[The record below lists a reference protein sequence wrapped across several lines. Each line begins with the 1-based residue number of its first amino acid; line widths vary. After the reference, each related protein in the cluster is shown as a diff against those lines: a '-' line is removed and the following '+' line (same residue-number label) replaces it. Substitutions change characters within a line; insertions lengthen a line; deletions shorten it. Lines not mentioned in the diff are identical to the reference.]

1 MDLFR
6 KTTVK
11 RMLLPAVIM
20 AVLLGSLAAG
30 AAAKKN
36 TSTSEIIIDVKAGKK
51 LTARIGKKN
60 LAKKTYQ
67 I

>member
-1 MDLFR
+1 
-6 KTTVK
+6 
-11 RMLLPAVIM
+11 MLLPAVIM

-60 LAKKTYQ
+60 LAKKAYQ